1 MIVAKSSLQ
10 SVFNISFSSANK
22 LGNSSQDSPD
32 SFNFTFMKFESKLPH
47 VGTTIFTVMSKLATE
62 HQAINLSQGFPN
74 FPIDPI
80 LEEIVKKKASENV
93 HQYAPMAGLPVLLD
107 QISALVYKQYNRKT
121 DPQSE
126 LLVTAGA
133 TQAIFTTIQAL
144 VHTGEEVIILDP
156 SYDCYESPV
165 ILAGAKPVRIPLN
178 EHFLPDWN
186 RIRSLV
192 TNKTR
197 LIITNNPHNPSGTM
211 WRKEDM
217 VELENLVQKN
227 PNLLV
232 LSDEVYEYI
241 TFEKKHLSVNY
252 SEILRAR
259 SIITSSFG
267 KTFHITGW
275 KIGYIVAPEVIM
287 NEIKKVHQFL
297 VFCVNS
303 LAQASLA
310 EYMNQ
315 VNVHELG
322 QFYQQKRDDFRD
334 QLKNSRFEL
343 LPCEGTY
350 FQLANYG
357 EISDENDVDFAKR
370 LVLEYGVATIPL
382 SVFNANGEDR
392 KMLRFCFAKDEN
404 TIQQA
409 AEKLCKI

>member
-10 SVFNISFSSANK
+10 SAFNISFSSANK
-22 LGNSSQDSPD
+22 LGNSSQDSTD
-32 SFNFTFMKFESKLPH
+32 SVNFTSMNFESKLPH

-62 HQAINLSQGFPN
+62 HKAINLSQGFPN

-80 LEEIVKKKASENV
+80 LEEIIKKKASENV

-107 QISALVYKQYNRKT
+107 QISALVYKQYNRKI

-241 TFEKKHLSVNY
+241 TFENKHLSVNS

-322 QFYQQKRDDFRD
+322 QFYQQKRDGFRN

-350 FQLANYG
+350 FQLASYG

-370 LVLEYGVATIPL
+370 LVLEHGVATIPL

-409 AEKLCKI
+409 TERLCKI

>member
-10 SVFNISFSSANK
+10 SAFNISFSSANK
-22 LGNSSQDSPD
+22 LGNSSQDSTD
-32 SFNFTFMKFESKLPH
+32 SVNFTSMNFESKLPH
-47 VGTTIFTVMSKLATE
+47 VGTTIFTVMSKLASE

-107 QISALVYKQYNRKT
+107 QISALIYKQYNRKT
-121 DPQSE
+121 DLQSE

-178 EHFLPDWN
+178 DHFLPDWD
-186 RIRSLV
+186 RIHSLV

-211 WRKEDM
+211 WRKEDIA
-217 VELENLVQKN
+217 ELENLVEKN
-227 PNLLV
+227 PNLFV

-241 TFEKKHLSVNY
+241 TFENKHLSVNC
-252 SEILRAR
+252 SEILRER

-275 KIGYIVAPEVIM
+275 KTGYIVAPQMIM

-315 VNVHELG
+315 VNVNELG
-322 QFYQQKRDDFRD
+322 KFYQLKRDSFCN
-334 QLKNSRFEL
+334 QLKNSRFDL

-350 FQLANYG
+350 FQLASYG
-357 EISDENDVDFAKR
+357 EISDENDVNFAKR
-370 LVLEYGVATIPL
+370 LVLEHGVATIPL

-409 AEKLCKI
+409 TERLCKI

>member
-10 SVFNISFSSANK
+10 SAFNISFSSANK
-22 LGNSSQDSPD
+22 LGNSSQDSTD
-32 SFNFTFMKFESKLPH
+32 SVNFTSMNFESKLPH

-62 HQAINLSQGFPN
+62 HKAINLSQGFPN

-80 LEEIVKKKASENV
+80 LEEIIKKKASENV

-107 QISALVYKQYNRKT
+107 QISALVYKQYNRKI

-227 PNLLV
+227 PKLLV

-241 TFEKKHLSVNY
+241 TFENKHLSVNY

-310 EYMNQ
+310 EYMNR

-322 QFYQQKRDDFRD
+322 QFYQQKRDGFRN

-350 FQLANYG
+350 FQLASYG

-370 LVLEYGVATIPL
+370 LVLEHGVATIPL